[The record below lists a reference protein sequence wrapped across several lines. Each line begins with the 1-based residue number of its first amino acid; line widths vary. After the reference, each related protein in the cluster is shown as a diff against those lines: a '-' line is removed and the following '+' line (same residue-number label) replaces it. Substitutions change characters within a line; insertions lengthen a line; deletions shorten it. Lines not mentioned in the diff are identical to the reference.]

1 MGVGCSSAGWKKPK
15 ERTKR
20 RSSVAPWRA
29 SFADPD
35 DADDDAQSTYEDA
48 EETGLQATPKARDK
62 RYSFDD
68 QSDKDMPDIGRY
80 ASHVPDLVMYRDH
93 DKPMP
98 YRKRQRGVIMFAD
111 VSGFTSLCEK
121 YTHSTDKGCGTDQL
135 TKTLNSYIGRIVSGI
150 LACGGDI
157 LKFAGDAIFARWQ
170 VDTGKE
176 LGSTL
181 KEVVMCSLDIQSVC
195 DNWETDVGVKLRV
208 KIGLAAGEMKIT
220 HFGNNVERIFAV
232 TGQSVTDANLAEKF
246 ADSGTIILSPM
257 AWKLCDKS
265 SFQWE
270 FRKDGRHVKVSGLNS
285 DDVISNSLSMGSSF
299 GEARPKTPGKL
310 SSTTGSRIRR
320 KSVQSG
326 ESGSSQKKSPE
337 LAWRMIRREAC
348 YSEDDS
354 AMEDIR
360 KYIIR
365 PVLQKLD
372 DDQPL
377 IYLSEVRQVSVV
389 FINLVHQD
397 NFNDEQECEAF
408 QEAFDI
414 VYNSAHNMQ
423 GCLNKVFMFDKGCTF
438 LAIFGLPGYKHE
450 DDSAHALK
458 ASSKILKDLQQ
469 KDNVRHVSIGVTTG
483 STFCGVVGHKYR
495 HEYTVIGRKVNLA
508 ARLMMAYKDKVSCDN
523 ETYYHSKL
531 PRHAF
536 DELPFIELKGVQQ
549 TTPMHEYL
557 GDDRDGKAHAA
568 EVPEYP
574 ILGREKEME
583 KFLDELH
590 LMTQHLEKG
599 DHRRVIIFEGEAG
612 IGKSRV
618 LEEVILK
625 AEEEGI
631 RVLSCALTIQDFNT
645 PYITVKTLIDMLFDI
660 DSKDSHIEAEH
671 HLLSIIKHHDVAD
684 ELCLLNDL
692 INVKFHVTPLVAAM
706 RGEERTKE
714 LHKLLFKIVHEYTA
728 DNFVMFAVDNAHLID
743 HDSWEFISD
752 LSEDPNSVCIMTM
765 RPLQPNKMPNQTA
778 LSVLYSPYTLHIK
791 LSGLDESVIPDL
803 ACQILDV
810 AQIPMEIKEV
820 LQKRSHGV
828 PSWCEQVLRHLYFQG
843 SIKTV
848 NMEEAPLEYS
858 RLSHKRS
865 SIRKQSLS
873 TGKDP
878 SEMAGGTRSQTGSR
892 TTEVAETTMVCI
904 LAPGVSLDD
913 FNLPESVKDMMVARL
928 DRLNTSDNM
937 AAKCASVIGVTFT
950 RRMLEAIIPQYN
962 NRKVRASVQSLMQCQ
977 ILECAAGDEDEHRV
991 HHHHAHLAASQKI
1004 ECRCVKDPGDESFL
1018 VYPKG
1023 NRSSPVVVD
1032 IHCKLLRFRSPLI
1045 QETAYALLT
1054 EDQRKALHK
1063 MCGEFLEGQA
1073 HKCKACGGGD
1083 FVHYHGQQ
1091 GSEPRQQERP
1101 TATSG
1106 ALVQSATGIEES
1118 YASLKLTQSKLQPS
1132 IEKSPGAPGVKRMSA
1147 GGGGSR
1153 RQSSFAGRVQKMER
1167 GFKAQ
1172 DFRRSSDLST
1182 MTIEQGSVTSFGSK
1196 MSGSRLS
1203 VDSKS
1208 RSSAAGFFGSAS
1220 EVQMEEGWKQL
1231 DIDLRGCEC
1240 LQVLASV
1247 YPLLLHHW
1255 KGAGNVSKVIHF
1267 LVESSAAAVSVNNNM
1282 EALSHLSEVS
1292 DMLKAISKGRKALEN
1307 ATERSVRVDKEERS
1321 RIESLQGQAYFQMD
1335 RFEDSMPHFHR
1346 ALKILGNP
1354 QPTTEAGVRLRLLR
1368 AGFRQVLHVM
1378 WPDQFV
1384 GKAGSSRANVLVEQ
1398 ARCLSHVSHA
1408 YHMVHQDRRAL
1419 VAALQQLNAAE
1430 QADDDLHELITAYT
1444 AIMENCQLMNWSR
1457 IAEGYERKALKRCK
1471 EVESSLVA
1479 DDLITLAHLFSVSMS
1494 LRLGRG
1500 QIHPAVDSGYHSK
1513 SVCER
1518 LHDNVMELQ
1527 CLPLLA
1533 QALLLANRERDSV
1546 EVVRQLFYLSEENE
1560 DVIGKA
1566 WYYCN
1571 CLDLLLEE
1579 GVVLENYEECVEF
1592 TSEAAEDPSFMDDV
1606 IPRFYLLAGLALCA
1620 SRKGNWHRAES
1631 WFLLA
1636 ETIRPPRLETFMA
1649 ANAYAKVVEC
1659 ELLAYCNAL
1668 VLGMKVMMMRKQA
1681 QKAIKQLGHACLDF
1695 PVLKPRWLHY
1705 QAYFHMLSGDAKIGR
1720 DFVDKA
1726 VEVCEEHGNEM
1737 EEKWVLYNRR
1747 RWFKKRKVNQTKFW
1761 IPDGDL
1767 DWHTKDDPGATEIK
1781 YWLPM
1786 PPPSSKW

>member
-1 MGVGCSSAGWKKPK
+1 MGVGCSSAGREGTAPK
-15 ERTKR
+15 RGKAR
-20 RSSVAPWRA
+20 RSSVAPWQRRR
-29 SFADPD
+29 STADSD
-35 DADDDAQSTYEDA
+35 DEDDNAQIRDA
-48 EETGLQATPKARDK
+48 EASSTAETGFQPTAKSREK

-68 QSDKDMPDIGRY
+68 QSDKGMPDIGRY
-80 ASHVPDLVMYRDH
+80 ASHIPDLVMYRDH

-98 YRKRQRGVIMFAD
+98 YRKRQRGVVMFAD

-157 LKFAGDAIFARWQ
+157 LKFAGDAIFARWT
-170 VDTGKE
+170 VEAGNE
-176 LGSTL
+176 LGPTL

-220 HFGNNVERIFAV
+220 HFGNDVERIFTV

-246 ADSGTIILSPM
+246 ADSGTVILSPM
-257 AWKLCDKS
+257 AWRLCDKS
-265 SFQWE
+265 RFQWE
-270 FRKDGRHVKVSGLNS
+270 FRKDGHHVKVSGIIS
-285 DDVISNSLSMGSSF
+285 EDVISSALSVGSSF
-299 GEARPKTPGKL
+299 SEARPKSPGKL
-310 SSTTGSRIRR
+310 STTSGLRGRR
-320 KSVQSG
+320 KSGQSG
-326 ESGSSQKKSPE
+326 DSGLSQKTSPE
-337 LAWRMIRREAC
+337 LVWRNIRREAC

-414 VYNSAHNMQ
+414 VYNNVHKMQ

-458 ASSKILKDLQQ
+458 ASSKILKELGE
-469 KDNVRHVSIGVTTG
+469 KENVRHISIGVTTG

-508 ARLMMAYKDKVSCDN
+508 ARLMMAYRDKVSCDN

-536 DELPFIELKGVQQ
+536 DELPFIELKGVNQ

-568 EVPEYP
+568 EAPEYP
-574 ILGREKEME
+574 LLGREKEIDR
-583 KFLDELH
+583 FLDELH

-612 IGKSRV
+612 IGKSRM
-618 LEEVILK
+618 LEEVIIK

-631 RVLSCALTIQDFNT
+631 RVLSCALTIQDYNT
-645 PYITVKTLIDMLFDI
+645 PYLTVKTLIDMLFDI

-671 HLLSIIKHHDVAD
+671 HLLNIIKHHDVAD

-692 INVKFHVTPLVAAM
+692 INVKFHVTPHVAAM
-706 RGEERTKE
+706 RGEERTRE
-714 LHKLLFKIVHEYTA
+714 LHKLLYKIVHEYTA
-728 DNFVMFAVDNAHLID
+728 ENFVMFVVDNAHLID

-752 LSEDPNSVCIMTM
+752 LAEDPNSVCVMTM
-765 RPLQPNKMPNQTA
+765 RPLQPNKMPSPTA
-778 LSVLYSPYTLHIK
+778 LSVLYSPFTLHLK
-791 LSGLDESVIPDL
+791 LSGLDASVIPDL

-810 AQIPMEIKEV
+810 AQIPKEIKEV

-843 SIKTV
+843 SIKIV
-848 NMEEAPLEYS
+848 HMEDAPPDYS

-865 SIRKQSLS
+865 SIRKRSIS
-873 TGKDP
+873 TGA
-878 SEMAGGTRSQTGSR
+878 SSYTMMGGSTSQIGSR
-892 TTEVAETTMVCI
+892 TTAVVETTMVCI
-904 LAPGVSLDD
+904 LAPGVNLDD

-962 NRKVRASVQSLMQCQ
+962 TKKVRASVQSLMQCQ
-977 ILECAAGDEDEHRV
+977 ILECAAGDDEEHRV
-991 HHHHAHLAASQKI
+991 HQHHAHLAASQKI
-1004 ECRCVKDPGDESFL
+1004 ECRCVKDPKDENFL
-1018 VYPKG
+1018 VYPSG
-1023 NRSSPVVVD
+1023 NRSNPVVVD
-1032 IHCKLLRFRSPLI
+1032 IHCRLLRFRSPLI

-1083 FVHYHGQQ
+1083 FVHYHGPQAQ
-1091 GSEPRQQERP
+1091 KDTEPKQQEKP
-1101 TATSG
+1101 SLG
-1106 ALVQSATGIEES
+1106 LVQSTTGTEES
-1118 YASLKLTQSKLQPS
+1118 YASLKMAQSKQRPS
-1132 IEKSPGAPGVKRMSA
+1132 IEKTPSALGAGPKRMS

-1172 DFRRSSDLST
+1172 DFKRSSNFSNQAID
-1182 MTIEQGSVTSFGSK
+1182 EGSVTSFGSR

-1208 RSSAAGFFGSAS
+1208 RTSAGFFGSAS
-1220 EVQMEEGWKQL
+1220 EVEMEQKWKQL

-1255 KGAGNVSKVIHF
+1255 KGAGNVTKVVHF
-1267 LVESSAAAVSVNNNM
+1267 LVESAAAAVSVNNNM
-1282 EALSHLSEVS
+1282 E
-1292 DMLKAISKGRKALEN
+1292 
-1307 ATERSVRVDKEERS
+1307 
-1321 RIESLQGQAYFQMD
+1321 AYFQMD

-1354 QPTTEAGVRLRLLR
+1354 QPTSEAGVSLRLLR
-1368 AGFRQVLHVM
+1368 SGFRQLLHVM
-1378 WPDQFV
+1378 WPAQFV
-1384 GKAGSSRANVLVEQ
+1384 GKATSARANVLVEQ

-1518 LHDNVMELQ
+1518 LHDNAMELQ

-1560 DVIGKA
+1560 DAIGKA
-1566 WYYCN
+1566 WYYCC

-1592 TSEAAEDPSFMDDV
+1592 TSESAEDPSFMDDA

-1620 SRKGNWHRAES
+1620 SRKGNWYRAES

-1636 ETIRPPRLETFMA
+1636 EAIHPPRLETFMA

-1668 VLGMKVMMMRKQA
+1668 VLGLKVTLMRKQA
-1681 QKAIKQLGHACLDF
+1681 EKAIKQLGHVCLAF

-1705 QAYFHMLSGDAKIGR
+1705 QAYFHMLSGDAKTGR
-1720 DFVDKA
+1720 EFVDKA

-1747 RWFKKRKVNQTKFW
+1747 RWFKKRKVNQTKLW
-1761 IPDGDL
+1761 TPDGDL
-1767 DWHTKDDPGATEIK
+1767 DWHAKDDPGATEIK

-1786 PPPSSKW
+1786 PPPSNKW

>member
-1 MGVGCSSAGWKKPK
+1 
-15 ERTKR
+15 
-20 RSSVAPWRA
+20 
-29 SFADPD
+29 
-35 DADDDAQSTYEDA
+35 
-48 EETGLQATPKARDK
+48 
-62 RYSFDD
+62 
-68 QSDKDMPDIGRY
+68 
-80 ASHVPDLVMYRDH
+80 
-93 DKPMP
+93 
-98 YRKRQRGVIMFAD
+98 
-111 VSGFTSLCEK
+111 
-121 YTHSTDKGCGTDQL
+121 
-135 TKTLNSYIGRIVSGI
+135 
-150 LACGGDI
+150 
-157 LKFAGDAIFARWQ
+157 
-170 VDTGKE
+170 
-176 LGSTL
+176 
-181 KEVVMCSLDIQSVC
+181 
-195 DNWETDVGVKLRV
+195 
-208 KIGLAAGEMKIT
+208 
-220 HFGNNVERIFAV
+220 
-232 TGQSVTDANLAEKF
+232 
-246 ADSGTIILSPM
+246 
-257 AWKLCDKS
+257 
-265 SFQWE
+265 
-270 FRKDGRHVKVSGLNS
+270 
-285 DDVISNSLSMGSSF
+285 MGSSF

-1781 YWLPM
+1781 YWLPT